1 MNEISL
7 RESKSLKGIAII
19 MVVIS
24 HVVPIYGLNFV
35 NILGAVGV
43 ALFLFLSGYGLERSF
58 EKKGLKDYFSKKLM
72 KVYIPYIIAILLF
85 LLWAVCI
92 GIHTPIV
99 TALKYC
105 VLIELPQGSYW
116 YLIILSF
123 YYVVF
128 YFACKIENKYI
139 QLVVLLLSSFVL
151 IATKDF
157 NRGYLWQFATFPG
170 GVFYARMNSL
180 QLENRNKKLAES
192 LLVIILSVSGLLKKI
207 PMVESNELGF
217 FDTILQIIIVYSFG
231 ALMIFLRAF
240 LNRKIF
246 IWIGGISYAIYL
258 SHCIPLDWLMKNGGL
273 KNLFI
278 YLTVVCFCTLIIEL
292 FNVCVLVRRKRV

>member
-19 MVVIS
+19 MVVVS

-58 EKKGLKDYFSKKLM
+58 EEKGLKDYFSKKIM

-99 TALKYC
+99 TVLKYC

-116 YLIILSF
+116 YLIILFF

-128 YFACKIENKYI
+128 YFACKIKTKYTQFI
-139 QLVVLLLSSFVL
+139 VLLLSSAVL
-151 IATKDF
+151 IVFKEF
-157 NRGYLWQFATFPG
+157 NRGYMWQFATFPG
-170 GVFYARMNSL
+170 GY
-180 QLENRNKKLAES
+180 
-192 LLVIILSVSGLLKKI
+192 
-207 PMVESNELGF
+207 
-217 FDTILQIIIVYSFG
+217 
-231 ALMIFLRAF
+231 
-240 LNRKIF
+240 
-246 IWIGGISYAIYL
+246 
-258 SHCIPLDWLMKNGGL
+258 
-273 KNLFI
+273 
-278 YLTVVCFCTLIIEL
+278 CTL
-292 FNVCVLVRRKRV
+292 K